1 MARLLIFSDIHND
14 ARSLQNLIETSADY
28 YFCAGDLVSW
38 ARGLEK
44 MAGVL
49 KPRAER
55 VYLLPGNHESE
66 RDIAEFCKRHGFT
79 NFHGAALQVNG
90 THVAG
95 LGYSGPTPF
104 HTPGE
109 YSEEE
114 LAARLSRFAPLKPL
128 ILICHAPPFDTEL
141 DRIRQGFMEAAGRCA
156 NSSKNISRSTFFAG
170 TFMRPKGWPFR
181 SAPRARKTSENAAIC
196 SKFDAGSARPPT
208 AAARSTPAGCARP
221 PAPRRCRGR
230 SKAFA
235 DKECCPGRRSAPAR
249 SPVES
254 FRPWSP
260 RSASDKAPGEPA
272 VRAPARSD
280 TPTPHPG
287 TTARSA
293 C

>member
-141 DRIRQGFMEAAGRCA
+141 DRIRQGLHGG
-156 NSSKNISRSTFFAG
+156 SR
-170 TFMRPKGWPFR
+170 
-181 SAPRARKTSENAAIC
+181 
-196 SKFDAGSARPPT
+196 
-208 AAARSTPAGCARP
+208 
-221 PAPRRCRGR
+221 
-230 SKAFA
+230 
-235 DKECCPGRRSAPAR
+235 
-249 SPVES
+249 
-254 FRPWSP
+254 
-260 RSASDKAPGEPA
+260 A
-272 VRAPARSD
+272 VREFIEKYQPEYFFCGHIHEAEGVAIQIGATRAQNV
-280 TPTPHPG
+280 G
-287 TTARSA
+287 KRGYLLEI
-293 C
+293 